1 MELVTA
7 LLTKEFVIAACSVAV
22 NIALWRAFQKE
33 REEHLA
39 TLRRSHEGDMKYLDT
54 LRDLKEIMSGVKT
67 EIAMQREAQRDADR
81 RRGGD

>member
-1 MELVTA
+1 MDLVGA

-39 TLRRSHEGDMKYLDT
+39 DLRKGHEDDMKQLDVT
-54 LRDLKEIMSGVKT
+54 RDMKEV
-67 EIAMQREAQRDADR
+67 IAGLAREFASWREAQRDADR
-81 RRGGD
+81 RRRGD